1 MHSFLSVVWG
11 VARRGRDRTMSVCRA
26 IKPLRHASHGLC
38 RPGLCPS
45 DVKALAPE
53 VPRGTCTQCLKFLL
67 LHSLCFGHLPCEGLY
82 LAYIWI
88 VKDAFAFN

>member
-1 MHSFLSVVWG
+1 MYLLVREMHSFLSVVWG
-11 VARRGRDRTMSVCRA
+11 VARRGRDRTMSVRRA

-53 VPRGTCTQCLKFLL
+53 VPQGDLYTVSEIPSASLFALGICL
-67 LHSLCFGHLPCEGLY
+67 
-82 LAYIWI
+82 
-88 VKDAFAFN
+88 VKDYNWLISGL